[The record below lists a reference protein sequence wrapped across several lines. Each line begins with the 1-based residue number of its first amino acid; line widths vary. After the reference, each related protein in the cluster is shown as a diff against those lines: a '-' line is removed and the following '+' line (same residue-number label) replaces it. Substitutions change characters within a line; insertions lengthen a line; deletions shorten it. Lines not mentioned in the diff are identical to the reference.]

1 MIQNN
6 TISIISITFVAEM
19 TTTSVISAFFIKIR
33 RVEA

>member
-6 TISIISITFVAEM
+6 TISISIIFVAEM

-33 RVEA
+33 RAEA